1 MSQDPRKEK
10 FNDPKSIYY
19 QHRSLMKGTFTHA
32 APGYKVDDT
41 DSQNHSASNRQRV
54 NMDSTMS
61 SETKSIYY
69 HFISL
74 KKLLT
79 TDELQQL
86 KPLEDTLKAQGKLVP
101 PFGQCY
107 YCKET
112 THWASDCL
120 KLKLARE
127 QPDGKPAHGQCF
139 KCGSFD
145 HWASKCPQKDE
156 TKPEKISTSTE
167 STAVVE
173 KTNKRK
179 RMCDEDVAEPTPSK
193 QRKVEKTA
201 EPKKT
206 KRRIPKRK
214 YCFICKSETH
224 DAKNCD
230 EIVLDPEE
238 ELKKSLSKLTLN

>member
-1 MSQDPRKEK
+1 
-10 FNDPKSIYY
+10 
-19 QHRSLMKGTFTHA
+19 
-32 APGYKVDDT
+32 
-41 DSQNHSASNRQRV
+41 
-54 NMDSTMS
+54 MDSTMS

-79 TDELQQL
+79 TDEVQQL
-86 KPLEDTLKAQGKLVP
+86 KPLEDTLKVQGKLVP

-145 HWASKCPQKDE
+145 HWASKCPQKLE

-179 RMCDEDVAEPTPSK
+179 RMCDEDVSEPTPSK

-238 ELKKSLSKLTLN
+238 ELKKSLSKLKLN

>member
-10 FNDPKSIYY
+10 FNDSKSIYY
-19 QHRSLMKGTFTHA
+19 QHQSLMKGTFTHA
-32 APGYKVDDT
+32 APGYKVGDT
-41 DSQNHSASNRQRV
+41 DSQNHSTSNSQRV

-61 SETKSIYY
+61 SEAKSIYY

-86 KPLEDTLKAQGKLVP
+86 KPLEDTLKAQGKLIP

-127 QPDGKPAHGQCF
+127 QPDAKPAHGQCF

-179 RMCDEDVAEPTPSK
+179 RMCDEDVPEPTPSK

-206 KRRIPKRK
+206 KRRIPKKK

-224 DAKNCD
+224 DANNCD
-230 EIVLDPEE
+230 EIVLDPED

>member
-32 APGYKVDDT
+32 APGYKVGNT
-41 DSQNHSASNRQRV
+41 DSQNHSTSNRQR
-54 NMDSTMS
+54 DSTMS
-61 SETKSIYY
+61 SEAKSIYY

-79 TDELQQL
+79 TDEVQQL

-139 KCGSFD
+139 KCGSFN